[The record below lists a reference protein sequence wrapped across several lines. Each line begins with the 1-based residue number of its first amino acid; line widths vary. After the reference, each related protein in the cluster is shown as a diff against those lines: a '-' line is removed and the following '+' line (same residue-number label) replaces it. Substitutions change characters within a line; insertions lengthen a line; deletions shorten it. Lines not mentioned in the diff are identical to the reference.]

1 MLVGQVSICRLEGP
15 DSRAQQADL
24 IRRKAERRVGREA
37 EPPRIT
43 PDLNTAAVDRDL
55 GV

>member
-24 IRRKAERRVGREA
+24 IRRKAERRG
-37 EPPRIT
+37 
-43 PDLNTAAVDRDL
+43 AV
-55 GV
+55 